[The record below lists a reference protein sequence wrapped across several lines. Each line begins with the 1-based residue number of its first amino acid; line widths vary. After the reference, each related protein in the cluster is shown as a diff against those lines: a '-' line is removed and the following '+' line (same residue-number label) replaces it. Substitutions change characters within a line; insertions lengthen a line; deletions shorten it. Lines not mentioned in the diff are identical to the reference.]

1 MLENKEYNLIVKEAN
16 DLSEFTITAETLA
29 DPKFSKAYSQLL
41 NLKAVIEAVDE
52 KVRAD
57 VKEIAKENYLAT
69 GESSIKVEDY
79 MFTYCSEST
88 RENFDKKAFKAE
100 YGDAVYNKFVKI
112 SNVKDSIKVSKIK
125 AKDDD
130 TVIDAK

>member
-1 MLENKEYNLIVKEAN
+1 MLENKEFDLVVKEAN
-16 DLSEFTITAETLA
+16 DLSAVVITAETLA
-29 DPKFSKAYSQLL
+29 DPKFSKAYAQLL

-57 VKEIAKENYLAT
+57 IKTIAKDNFYAT
-69 GESSIKVEDY
+69 GESSIKVDDY

-100 YGDAVYNKFVKI
+100 YGDEVYNKFVKI

-125 AKDDD
+125 PKEDKD
-130 TVIDAK
+130 IIEG